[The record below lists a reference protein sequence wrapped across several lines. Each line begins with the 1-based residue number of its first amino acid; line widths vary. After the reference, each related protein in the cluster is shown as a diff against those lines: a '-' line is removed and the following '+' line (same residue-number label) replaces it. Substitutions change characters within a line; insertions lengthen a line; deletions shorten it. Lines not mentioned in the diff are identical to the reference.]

1 MFSLDDYAG
10 WRIFKDCFVP
20 RFLKGSTKIPFSAI
34 ITVSSLEE
42 ISMFSADLSRHIC
55 VNFVS

>member
-20 RFLKGSTKIPFSAI
+20 SFLKGSAKIPFSAI
-34 ITVSSLEE
+34 TVSSIEE